1 MAVNSLVP
9 PTSCKLLSPAM
20 EISQHLAQ
28 FLDSVRFFYDGF
40 KPVCLTVRHYRVIG
54 ISAGHN
60 GNRRWIIRQG
70 EDRDVVSMLT

>member
-9 PTSCKLLSPAM
+9 PTSCKLRSPAM
-20 EISQHLAQ
+20 EISQHVAQ

-54 ISAGHN
+54 ISAGKY
-60 GNRRWIIRQG
+60 
-70 EDRDVVSMLT
+70 RDVVSMFTAYGRYRI